1 MERYLLIRALGAEVR
16 LSDPELKSQ
25 GFLDLAKRIAKETPN
40 AYLLSQFTNESN
52 PNAHYENTGP
62 ELWKQTN
69 GSIDAFVAGA
79 GAWSLSFII
88 TTIVTYTHMH
98 AHRNRW
104 YGCRCWKVFEIEKV
118 ILSNRMC
125 RARRISSLARIET
138 SRSRVAW
145 YRNRTSSTDD

>member
-16 LSDPELKSQ
+16 LSDSELKSQ

-79 GAWSLSFII
+79 GA
-88 TTIVTYTHMH
+88 
-98 AHRNRW
+98 
-104 YGCRCWKVFEIEKV
+104 
-118 ILSNRMC
+118 
-125 RARRISSLARIET
+125 
-138 SRSRVAW
+138 
-145 YRNRTSSTDD
+145 